1 MADEQNSL
9 EIDDWLDDLEDD
21 KSGESEE
28 ALGELDQ
35 SDIDA
40 LLGGGDDAAPAAEA
54 QAAPPK
60 AAEDSGDELDQ
71 SDIDSLLGGGDD
83 AAPAAAAAPADAGD
97 DDFSEL
103 DQSDIDSL
111 LGGAGDSDESV
122 PADASAE
129 IDQSDIDSLL
139 GGAGESDESAPAAD
153 ASSEIDQSDIDDLFA
168 AASDDA
174 PDAAAPVDEDGGE
187 PSQDDVDQLFSEVG
201 ATESEEE
208 TLGAETVSFT
218 EMLNEDTENT
228 VSGDDES
235 FGLPD
240 DTGFDDDEFDFGE
253 LPDIPDETT
262 TGMTQAS
269 ASDDIFGD
277 EGTSNELDELLAD
290 NDAATQEITSPNG
303 GKGLPF
309 ALPVDMNKK
318 VMAMT
323 GMCLVLLL
331 AGGGYFLFKGKKVE
345 LAVPVLLQ
353 EQQLSSVPVGKPVT
367 EEAAVNVAPMVADA
381 KLKMVQAGEALSIEL
396 SGTDENND
404 PLQFEVVTPPKHG
417 RLSGDVPN
425 LTYLPNKNFPGEDSF
440 AYRALDGM
448 AASAP
453 ATVSILG
460 VQTTPKLAEKP
471 MVVKSKRFVVAA
483 KNVRLKTV
491 STTPLE
497 IDWRKI
503 WKKANNTPFNAKVA
517 VEIVDKDVRGKLTKV
532 NRSKHRYEPDKYF
545 GGSEIISY
553 RFRYAK
559 ATSKVRQLLINV
571 ELGDPSP
578 EIRLQPMAKAYPVGG
593 SVVLDAGLTKDD
605 SSESLIYSWEQ
616 LAGVPVHM
624 VVLNDDASAI
634 SFVVPSSFYRQDI
647 PKTMIRVT
655 AIDQSGQR
663 ASKDIAIP
671 TVSRRQTAL
680 WRGSSGG
687 GLEYEPHC
695 PSGECPGA
703 LLPWPYAD

>member
-1 MADEQNSL
+1 MADEQNGL

-21 KSGESEE
+21 KSGEGEE
-28 ALGELDQ
+28 ALGELDQSDIDDLLGGGDDAAPAAEAAPPEAADAGDELDQ

-40 LLGGGDDAAPAAEA
+40 LLGGGDEAAPAAEA
-54 QAAPPK
+54 
-60 AAEDSGDELDQ
+60 
-71 SDIDSLLGGGDD
+71 
-83 AAPAAAAAPADAGD
+83 APADTGGGD

-111 LGGAGDSDESV
+111 LGGIDEGS
-122 PADASAE
+122 E
-129 IDQSDIDSLL
+129 
-139 GGAGESDESAPAAD
+139 PAAAAD
-153 ASSEIDQSDIDDLFA
+153 DGADIDQSDIDDLFA
-168 AASDDA
+168 AANDET
-174 PDAAAPVDEDGGE
+174 PEAAPAPLDEGGGE
-187 PSQDDVDQLFSEVG
+187 PTQDDVDQLFSDVG

-218 EMLNEDTENT
+218 EVLSDDTETTGTGEDT
-228 VSGDDES
+228 

-262 TGMTQAS
+262 TGMTPSA

-277 EGTSNELDELLAD
+277 DGTTNELADLLDDA
-290 NDAATQEITSPNG
+290 DAATQEISSVTG
-303 GKGLPF
+303 AKGLPF

-318 VMAMT
+318 VMTMT
-323 GMCLVLLL
+323 ALCLVLLL
-331 AGGGYFLFKGKKVE
+331 GGGGYFLFKDKKAE

-353 EQQLSSVPVGKPVT
+353 EQQLSGVEVGQPVSE
-367 EEAAVNVAPMVADA
+367 EEAPVNVAPVVADA
-381 KLKMVQAGEALSIEL
+381 KLKMAQSGEALSIEL

-404 PLQFEVVTPPKHG
+404 PLQFEIVTPPKYG
-417 RLSGDVPN
+417 RLSGDVPS
-425 LTYLPNKNFPGEDSF
+425 LTYLPNKDFPGEDSF

-448 AASAP
+448 AASPP
-453 ATVSILG
+453 ATVAIVGAQLIL
-460 VQTTPKLAEKP
+460 KMAEKP
-471 MVVKSKRFVVAA
+471 KVVKPKRVVVAA

-503 WKKANNTPFNAKVA
+503 WKKANKTPFNVKVA

-571 ELGDPSP
+571 ELGDPPP

-624 VVLNDDASAI
+624 QVLNDDASAI
-634 SFVVPSSFYRQDI
+634 SFVVPSSFYRQEI
-647 PKTMIRVT
+647 QKTLIRVT

-671 TVSRRQTAL
+671 TVSKRQTAL
-680 WRGSSGG
+680 WRGASGG

-695 PSGECPGA
+695 PSGECPGV
-703 LLPWPYAD
+703 LLPWPYSD